1 MATFGLASRQPCAS
15 ASNASASPI
24 SSRAAGRSRPENAP
38 VDLLQSGDLRVDAGA
53 IFGEPGRVCARRGRP
68 ARQCANAGAHSE
80 QKGADLV
87 MQVAGDVFALFVL
100 HMDHAPHEPAIFFV
114 EPLQRCRQRVD
125 SFGDDDEFRRAVGG
139 NAHRMFAALQTLQA
153 LRERRDR
160 TQRSRHGERNEREG
174 GDGDSR
180 AADREPDDLLPNLGD
195 LIRGIGSD
203 HDRGP
208 AAGFDSGHGGV
219 RQHEPGEPLR
229 RAVDVLPRGRLLSG
243 ERDANMAQPS
253 RVGEK
258 SRDLR
263 LRVWRR
269 VKSR

>member
-1 MATFGLASRQPCAS
+1 
-15 ASNASASPI
+15 
-24 SSRAAGRSRPENAP
+24 
-38 VDLLQSGDLRVDAGA
+38 
-53 IFGEPGRVCARRGRP
+53 
-68 ARQCANAGAHSE
+68 
-80 QKGADLV
+80 
-87 MQVAGDVFALFVL
+87 MQVARDVFALFVL

-114 EPLQRCRQRVD
+114 EPLQRRRQRVD
-125 SFGDDDEFRRAVGG
+125 PFGDDDELRRAIGG
-139 NAHRMFAALQTLQA
+139 NAHRMFAALETLQA

-160 TQRSRHGERNEREG
+160 TQRSRHGERDEREG

-180 AADREPDDLLPNLGD
+180 AADREPDDLLPNFGD

-208 AAGFDSGHGGV
+208 PAGFDSGHSGV

-229 RAVDVLPRGRLLSG
+229 RTVDVLPRVRLLSG

-269 VKSR
+269 VKSRQRRFDEFARKARRAVGFGANARARMQYEQADAERQSQRKHDAEQQRQAKAQGERSKHRPIL